1 MCVINIINKLLEYKY
16 EYVLIENSHRVFIA
30 SMEELIKVV
39 RILNVPTIIISKE
52 FFEIT
57 PTSQKFLITTME
69 YLVSNN
75 TTVLFDADE
84 YAVYKLGDEFVL
96 TSLQEIADKY
106 LYEGKYLLRRK
117 ILARMHNIKTKG
129 GIIG

>member
-1 MCVINIINKLLEYKY
+1 MCVVKIINKLLEYKY
-16 EYVLIENSHRVFIA
+16 DYVFIENSHRVFIA
-30 SMEELIKVV
+30 NMEELIKVV
-39 RILNVPTIIISKE
+39 KMLNIPTIVISKE

-57 PTSQKFLITTME
+57 PNSQKFLITTTQ

-84 YAVYKLGDEFVL
+84 YAAYKLGDEFVL

-117 ILARMHNIKTKG
+117 MLARMHNIKIKRG
-129 GIIG
+129 VI